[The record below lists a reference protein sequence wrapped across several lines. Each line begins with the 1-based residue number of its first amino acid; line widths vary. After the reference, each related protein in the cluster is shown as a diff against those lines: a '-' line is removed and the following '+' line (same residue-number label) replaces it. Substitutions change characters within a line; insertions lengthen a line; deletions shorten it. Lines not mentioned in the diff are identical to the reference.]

1 MVEVMDQV
9 ALQEKVETT
18 QLARA
23 DWDRDGYALVKG
35 ALPKNLLQEFER
47 QLQELWRDPRGCQIT
62 VEGVGVTTME
72 HAKTLD
78 LSHHHYRIIEIQ
90 NYLSSARAI
99 VNHPSIIQGF
109 VSLFGRRPVFC
120 QSLTFEWPSEQP
132 LHQDWCFVTTC
143 APDVPN
149 LAGVWVAID
158 RVEVDNGPLVYY
170 PGSHRMPRYNYSEAT
185 HDGFRPYLE
194 NQVQGSQAETFLA
207 DPGDVLL
214 WHGDLAHAGS
224 PALNK
229 SKRRLSLV
237 LHYSFEPA

>member
-1 MVEVMDQV
+1 MDQIAV
-9 ALQEKVETT
+9 KTIETPT
-18 QLARA
+18 RLSRE
-23 DWDRDGYALVKG
+23 DWDQNGYAAIRG
-35 ALPKNLLQEFER
+35 ALPQALLQEFN
-47 QLQELWRDPRGCQIT
+47 QELDLLWQDPKDCQMEI
-62 VEGVGVTTME
+62 EGVGITTMAQ
-72 HAKTLD
+72 AKTLD

-90 NYLSSARAI
+90 KHLPSAREI
-99 VNHPSIIQGF
+99 VNHPNILGGF
-109 VSLFGRRPVFC
+109 VSLFGRAPEFC

-149 LAGVWVAID
+149 MAGVWVAID
-158 RVEVDNGPLVYY
+158 KVEPDNGPLLYY
-170 PGSHRMPRYNYSEAT
+170 PGSHRMPRYNYSPET

-194 NQVQGSQAETFLA
+194 NHVAGTEGKYFLA

-229 SKRRLSLV
+229 NKRRLSLV
-237 LHYSFEPA
+237 LHYSFEIA

>member
-1 MVEVMDQV
+1 MNRQ
-9 ALQEKVETT
+9 
-18 QLARA
+18 
-23 DWDRDGYALVKG
+23 DWDRDGYAPVKG
-35 ALPKNLLQEFER
+35 ALPRPLLQKFET
-47 QLQELWRDPRGCQIT
+47 QLAELWQNPAECQME
-62 VEGVGVTTME
+62 VEGVGLTTMA

-90 NYLSSARAI
+90 KHLSAAREI
-99 VNHPSIIQGF
+99 VNHPNILQGF
-109 VSLFGRRPVFC
+109 VSLFGRAPAFC

-149 LAGVWVAID
+149 MAGVWVAID
-158 RVEVDNGPLVYY
+158 KVEPDNGPLLYY
-170 PGSHRMPRYNYSEAT
+170 PGSHRMPRYDYSAAT

-194 NQVQGSQAETFLA
+194 NQVKGSEGKTFLA

-224 PALNK
+224 AALNK
-229 SKRRLSLV
+229 NKQRLSLV
-237 LHYSFEPA
+237 LHYSFENA

>member
-1 MVEVMDQV
+1 MDQV
-9 ALQEKVETT
+9 AVAQNITT
-18 QLARA
+18 TRLSREE
-23 DWDRDGYALVKG
+23 WDREGYALVKS
-35 ALPKNLLQEFER
+35 AIPTSLLEKFER
-47 QLQELWRDPRGCQIT
+47 ELQELWRNPGSCQME
-62 VEGVGVTTME
+62 VQGVGVTTME

-90 NYLSSARAI
+90 KHLASAREIAY
-99 VNHPSIIQGF
+99 HPSIIGGF
-109 VSLFGRRPVFC
+109 VSLFGREPEFC

-143 APDVPN
+143 APNVPR

-158 RVEVDNGPLVYY
+158 KVDADNGPLLYY
-170 PGSHRMPRYNYSEAT
+170 PGSHRMPRYNYSQAT

-194 NQVQGSQAETFLA
+194 NHVEGSQAKTFLA
-207 DPGDVLL
+207 NPGDVLL

-224 PALNK
+224 AAINK

-237 LHYSFEPA
+237 LHYSF